1 LIVYMRKTTLLL
13 ALLVALLAPA
23 AAHASSGKVI
33 RDCADDGRLQ
43 GRYSDKELKQALK
56 DLPADLDEY
65 SDCREAIGAAIGKGG
80 GHKGGGGNQ
89 GGGGGGGGGGH
100 HASTANN
107 QRHQAD
113 DAAAL
118 DKATGGGKPK
128 LRVGGKDVS
137 PGSNGLFRN
146 ASASHSIPGPL
157 LAALIALGL
166 LAIVAGFLALRRR
179 IPALA
184 KVPLPR
190 LPIRVSLPRL
200 LRR

>member
-1 LIVYMRKTTLLL
+1 MVHMRKTTLLL

-33 RDCADDGRLQ
+33 RDCADDGQLQ

-80 GHKGGGGNQ
+80 AGKGGGGHK
-89 GGGGGGGGGGH
+89 GGGGGGGGH
-100 HASTANN
+100 RASAADN
-107 QRHQAD
+107 QRHQAN

-118 DKATGGGKPK
+118 DKATRGGKPK
-128 LRVGGKDVS
+128 LRVGGEDVS

-190 LPIRVSLPRL
+190 LPIRVSLPRI

>member
-1 LIVYMRKTTLLL
+1 MVHMRKTTLLL

-33 RDCADDGRLQ
+33 RDCADDGQLQ

-80 GHKGGGGNQ
+80 AGKGGGGHK
-89 GGGGGGGGGGH
+89 GGGGGGGGH
-100 HASTANN
+100 RASAADN

-118 DKATGGGKPK
+118 DKATRGGKPK

-137 PGSNGLFRN
+137 PDSNGLFRN

-157 LAALIALGL
+157 LAALIALGV

-190 LPIRVSLPRL
+190 LPIRVSLPRI